1 MPVNSLNWSKIMANQ
16 KISRELN
23 TREQSKRNEPWKP
36 ANTLPVLQPEDGWTF
51 RWIRKSILGT
61 SDPTNVS
68 KKRREG
74 WEFCRAEDHKDLL
87 MSIDPDATNSGL
99 IEVGGLILCKIPTEI
114 KESRDN
120 YYKENNRKQLESVDN
135 NWMREN
141 DPRMTKFSEKNTKVS
156 FGKG

>member
-1 MPVNSLNWSKIMANQ
+1 
-16 KISRELN
+16 
-23 TREQSKRNEPWKP
+23 
-36 ANTLPVLQPEDGWTF
+36 
-51 RWIRKSILGT
+51 
-61 SDPTNVS
+61 
-68 KKRREG
+68 
-74 WEFCRAEDHKDLL
+74 LL